1 MNFHESFCYAQRQRL
16 QYIESVAYWEGKV
29 DRPRVSRVFELS
41 ENHIT
46 KDFTAYR
53 KAFPENLSYDVSA
66 RVYRP
71 GRNFEPRIGSGS
83 PEEYL
88 SLLRAFHETTIGA
101 VLPPVGNSITAVGL
115 PFPSGNINPKVL
127 REMTRALSQLGGVTI
142 TYQSLST
149 PQPTRRDIWPHALVY
164 AGHRW
169 HVRAYDDLRKKF
181 VDFVLLRIIDAQ
193 SLDLNCPVSFET
205 DYDWHTTESIAISP
219 VSNLSTEQQAIVAA
233 EYGMQKNANEEWF
246 GAPTFGNVF

>member
-1 MNFHESFCYAQRQRL
+1 L
-16 QYIESVAYWEGKV
+16 EGKV

-101 VLPPVGNSITAVGL
+101 VLPPVEIALLQLVCHFQVAISI
-115 PFPSGNINPKVL
+115 PVL

-169 HVRAYDDLRKKF
+169 HVRAYDDLRK
-181 VDFVLLRIIDAQ
+181 
-193 SLDLNCPVSFET
+193 
-205 DYDWHTTESIAISP
+205 
-219 VSNLSTEQQAIVAA
+219 NLSISFYCASLTRNRSI
-233 EYGMQKNANEEWF
+233 
-246 GAPTFGNVF
+246 